1 MIKPRRDP
9 EILLRRYWE
18 EPDTPIVTAGLSLL
32 SVGYRMA
39 LAARD
44 LAYRGGVLRTGRLPC
59 PVISVGNITL
69 GGSGKTPMVEL
80 IVRALKELG
89 VGPAVVSR
97 GYGRDTRGVHVVADQ
112 QSLKLGPR
120 AAGDEP
126 FMLAE
131 RLPGVAVVVGENRL
145 EAGRVAVERCGATAI
160 VLDDGFQHRTL
171 EKDLEIL
178 VLNGRAPWGNARLF
192 PRGMLREP
200 LPALARADL
209 IAITNPPS
217 EAALE
222 AVTGTIRRHNERA
235 PLLVSSYEVVEVQ
248 DAREAKPALAGAL
261 AGRRLLAFAG
271 LGSPQSF
278 ADTLD
283 AMGVRRAGLME
294 YPDHHWF
301 AQSDLDE
308 LGQQSRAVGA
318 EGLITTEKDWARL
331 RGLRLPAVPLWVLA
345 VRLRLEAGREL
356 LLQALAHALSRAAAR
371 RS

>member
-32 SVGYRMA
+32 SAGYRSA
-39 LAARD
+39 LAVRN
-44 LAYRGGVLRTGRLPC
+44 LAYRCRVLRTGRLPC
-59 PVISVGNITL
+59 PVISVGNVTL

-80 IVRALKELG
+80 IVRALKELD
-89 VGPAVVSR
+89 VAPAVVSR
-97 GYGRDTRGVHVVADQ
+97 GYGRETRGVHVVADQ
-112 QSLKLGPR
+112 QSNKLGPR

-131 RLPGVAVVVGENRL
+131 RLPGVVVVVGENRFD
-145 EAGRVAVERCGATAI
+145 AGRVAVERGATAV
-160 VLDDGFQHRTL
+160 VLDDGFQHRTV

-200 LPALARADL
+200 LPAMARADL

-217 EAALE
+217 EAAVE
-222 AVTGTIRRHNERA
+222 AVAGTIRRYNERA
-235 PLLVSSYEVVEVQ
+235 PLLVSSYEVVEAQ
-248 DAREAKPALAGAL
+248 DVRGEISASAEEL

-283 AMGVRRAGLME
+283 AMAVRVAGLME

-301 AQSDLDE
+301 AQGDLDD
-308 LGQQSRAVGA
+308 LAQQSRAVGA

-345 VRLRLEAGREL
+345 VRVRLDAGREL
-356 LLQALAHALSRAAAR
+356 LLQALAHALSRAATR